1 MNELN
6 YFEKISHEHILNYIE
21 WCLKNDIDQMLNLSR
36 IIDHLEKDPTI
47 WDEDMD
53 IIEENER
60 DDYDDE
66 DEDDDEDDDDDE
78 NEIYLMVDFEADLF
92 DEIKCSFDE
101 DDNNIVLKVIQEL
114 WDDFIEAYEKDL
126 SPKETIDKFMGKITK
141 SIDNFRTLQKK

>member
-1 MNELN
+1 MNELY

-66 DEDDDEDDDDDE
+66 DEDDDDYET
-78 NEIYLMVDFEADLF
+78 YLMIDFEADLF

-101 DDNNIVLKVIQEL
+101 DDNNIVFNVIQEL
-114 WDDFIEAYEKDL
+114 FDDFLDAYEKDL
-126 SPKETIDKFMGKITK
+126 SPKGTIDKFREK
-141 SIDNFRTLQKK
+141 

>member
-1 MNELN
+1 MNELY

-66 DEDDDEDDDDDE
+66 DEDDDDYET
-78 NEIYLMVDFEADLF
+78 YLMIDFEADLF

-101 DDNNIVLKVIQEL
+101 DDNNIVFNVIQEL
-114 WDDFIEAYEKDL
+114 FDDFLDAYEKDL
-126 SPKETIDKFMGKITK
+126 SPEGTIDKFREKITK
-141 SIDNFRTLQKK
+141 SIDNFKTLQKK